1 MAQLAL
7 QNLSPGLAKLSSGK
21 HLSARLGRRRGGSL
35 ARNEVIGA
43 SEAVGD
49 RVLLKFLGSA
59 THLRPC
65 SSATHLARAL
75 KGVPHRPLKAPPSS
89 TLHPPARTTAP
100 IHTNSTPHDRLAS
113 LFTLPLAAAA
123 PLPSGRRRHRGR
135 HTPLCST
142 AGEDKMIF
150 ATALVALG
158 LAVGGGT
165 AGQQALHT
173 ASRQNLI

>member
-7 QNLSPGLAKLSSGK
+7 QNLSPGRAKLSSGK
-21 HLSARLGRRRGGSL
+21 HLSARLGRKEEGRLTCQERGYRRLRIRCRSRFPQNFG
-35 ARNEVIGA
+35 
-43 SEAVGD
+43 VGD
-49 RVLLKFLGSA
+49 SSSS
-59 THLRPC
+59 PC
-65 SSATHLARAL
+65 SSAQR
-75 KGVPHRPLKAPPSS
+75 RPTSKAPPSS
-89 TLHPPARTTAP
+89 TLHPPARKTAP
-100 IHTNSTPHDRLAS
+100 IHTNSTPHDRVAS
-113 LFTLPLAAAA
+113 LFTLPACRLPL
-123 PLPSGRRRHRGR
+123 PLPSGRRCHLRRHRGR